1 MTPAERN
8 AYYRHVDNVVIL
20 KDNISTARGEGRM
33 EGRAEGR
40 AEAMKE
46 TARKMKQSGMDD
58 KLIMQFT
65 GLKAEEIALL

>member
-1 MTPAERN
+1 
-8 AYYRHVDNVVIL
+8 
-20 KDNISTARGEGRM
+20 M